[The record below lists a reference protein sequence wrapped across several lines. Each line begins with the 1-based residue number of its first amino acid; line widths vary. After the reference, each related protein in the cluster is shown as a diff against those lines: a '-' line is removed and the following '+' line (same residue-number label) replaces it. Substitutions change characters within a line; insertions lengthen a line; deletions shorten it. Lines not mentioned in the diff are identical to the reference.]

1 MRVGRIILEF
11 RVKLANSNM
20 AIVTHE
26 HHGHG
31 AHGHDHEGAVGP
43 HTHLTSVG
51 IDIGS
56 STSHLMFSRLLIGYP
71 SVLQRKP
78 IVLERNVIARSPI
91 LLTPFSGNWNIEPEP
106 LRELV
111 DDTFQAAGLSREDID
126 TGAVI
131 ITGEAA
137 RRDNAQKIAE
147 LFSDEAGR
155 FVCATAGP
163 TLETIMAAHG
173 SGAVLHSRDQG
184 MTLLNVDVG
193 GGTTKIS
200 LIENG
205 KIRATTAVNIG
216 ARLVAHDAGNA
227 IIRLEKAGRL
237 LLSDLGQNLDF
248 GHNISADL
256 RVRLA
261 DRMAGG
267 LFDAL
272 VNGAAPWKE
281 FYITGA
287 LGELPSIDGILFSG
301 GVSEYIY
308 FREAQAFGDLGP
320 DLGRAI
326 RREAE
331 SRGFN
336 ILEAG
341 EGIRAT
347 VIGAS
352 QYTVQLSGETIFI
365 PESMTL
371 PARNLRVFVV
381 EIDWQPPIA
390 ERTAAMVAR
399 TVGERDPEVRG
410 TPFVLA
416 FLTPPF
422 TGYGAVQDMAR
433 GIDRALENLAAD
445 DRPVAL
451 VFVQNIG
458 QVVGGMLSGKWNM
471 PCIDEVS
478 LSELDFI
485 DIGEVVESEGFVPV
499 VIKSLAF
506 GV

>member
-1 MRVGRIILEF
+1 
-11 RVKLANSNM
+11 M
-20 AIVTHE
+20 AIITHE

-31 AHGHDHEGAVGP
+31 DHGHDHEGAVGP

-56 STSHLMFSRLLIGYP
+56 STSHLMFSQLLIGYP

-91 LLTPFSGNWNIEPEP
+91 LLTPFSGDWNIEAGP
-106 LRELV
+106 LKELV
-111 DDTFQAAGLSREDID
+111 DRTFENAGLTRADID

-147 LFSDEAGR
+147 LFADDAGR

-163 TLETIMAAHG
+163 ALETIMAAHG
-173 SGAVLHSRDQG
+173 SGAVVQSRNLG
-184 MTLLNVDVG
+184 LILLNIDVG

-200 LIENG
+200 LIDNG
-205 KIRATTAVNIG
+205 NIRATTAVNIG
-216 ARLVAHDAGNA
+216 ARLVAHDGAGA
-227 IIRLEKAGRL
+227 IVRLEKGGRRFL
-237 LLSDLGQNLDF
+237 NDLGFNLDF
-248 GHNISADL
+248 GAKISEEL
-256 RVRLA
+256 RE
-261 DRMAGG
+261 RMARRMAHV
-267 LFDAL
+267 LFDA
-272 VNGAAPWKE
+272 VVKAEEPWGD
-281 FYITGA
+281 FYVSPGWD
-287 LGELPSIDGILFSG
+287 ELPAIDGILFSG

-308 FREAQAFGDLGP
+308 SREAKAFGDLGP
-320 DLGRAI
+320 HLGRAI
-326 RREAE
+326 RDEAGK
-331 SRGFN
+331 RGFI

-365 PESMTL
+365 PDSMNL
-371 PARNLRVFVV
+371 PVRNLRVFVAQV
-381 EIDWQPPIA
+381 DWEPPVSDKA
-390 ERTAAMVAR
+390 ETAVR
-399 TVGERDPEVRG
+399 NTIRERDDEVRG
-410 TPFVLA
+410 SPFVLA
-416 FLTPPF
+416 FATPAF
-422 TGYGAVQDMAR
+422 AGYGAVQEMAK
-433 GIDRALENLAAD
+433 GIDRALETLPAE

-458 QVVGGMLSGKWNM
+458 QVVGGMLSAEWNI
-471 PCIDEVS
+471 PCIDEIS

-485 DIGEVVESEGFVPV
+485 DVGEVVDGEGFVPV

>member
-1 MRVGRIILEF
+1 
-11 RVKLANSNM
+11 M
-20 AIVTHE
+20 AITTHE
-26 HHGHG
+26 HQGHG
-31 AHGHDHEGAVGP
+31 DHGHDHEGAVGP

-56 STSHLMFSRLLIGYP
+56 STSHLMFSQLLIGYP

-91 LLTPFSGNWNIEPEP
+91 LLTPFSGDWNIEAEP
-106 LRELV
+106 LKVLI
-111 DDTFQAAGLSREDID
+111 DDTFQTAGLSREDID

-147 LFSDEAGR
+147 LFSDETGR

-163 TLETIMAAHG
+163 TLETIMAANG
-173 SGAVLHSRDQG
+173 SGAVQRSREEG
-184 MTLLNVDVG
+184 LVLLNIDVG

-200 LIENG
+200 LIDNG

-216 ARLVAHDAGNA
+216 ARLVAYDGSDT
-227 IIRLEKAGRL
+227 IVRLETGGRRFL
-237 LLSDLGQNLDF
+237 QDLGERLDL
-248 GHNISADL
+248 GGQAPDGL
-256 RVRLA
+256 RARLA
-261 DRMAGG
+261 SRMAQA
-267 LFDAL
+267 LFGAL
-272 VNGAAPWKE
+272 TTSAQPWE
-281 FYITGA
+281 DFYVIPG
-287 LGELPSIDGILFSG
+287 LGELPAIDGILFSG

-308 FREAQAFGDLGP
+308 SREAKAFGDLGP
-320 DLGRAI
+320 YLGRAI

-365 PESMTL
+365 PKSMKL
-371 PARNLRVFVV
+371 PVRNLRVFATNVGWEAPVV
-381 EIDWQPPIA
+381 DKA
-390 ERTAAMVAR
+390 ESAVQKTLGA
-399 TVGERDPEVRG
+399 RDPEVRG

-416 FLTPPF
+416 FSTPPF

-433 GIDRALENLAAD
+433 GIDRALGTLAAE
-445 DRPVAL
+445 DRPAAL

-458 QVVGGMLSGKWNM
+458 QVVGGMLSAKWNM
-471 PCIDEVS
+471 PCVDEVS

-485 DIGEVVESEGFVPV
+485 DIGEVIESEGFVPV

>member
-1 MRVGRIILEF
+1 
-11 RVKLANSNM
+11 M
-20 AIVTHE
+20 AIIRHE
-26 HHGHG
+26 HQGHG
-31 AHGHDHEGAVGP
+31 DHGHDHEGAVGP

-91 LLTPFSGNWNIEPEP
+91 LLTPFSGDWNIEAGP
-106 LRELV
+106 LKELV
-111 DDTFQAAGLSREDID
+111 DATFNQAGLSREAID

-147 LFSDEAGR
+147 LFSDETGR

-173 SGAVLHSRDQG
+173 SGAVLKSREQG
-184 MTLLNVDVG
+184 LTLLNIDVG
-193 GGTTKIS
+193 GGTTKVSIIDS
-200 LIENG
+200 G
-205 KIRATTAVNIG
+205 RIRATTALNVG
-216 ARLVAHDAGNA
+216 ARLLAHDTEEC
-227 IIRLEKAGRL
+227 IVRLEKAGRRFL
-237 LLSDLGQNLDF
+237 RDLGYDLDF
-248 GHNISADL
+248 GAKLSVDL
-256 RVRLA
+256 KERLA
-261 DRMAGG
+261 KRMAQA
-267 LFDAL
+267 LFDAMM
-272 VNGAAPWKE
+272 
-281 FYITGA
+281 TGA
-287 LGELPSIDGILFSG
+287 EPWCDFHITAPLGELPPIDGILFSG

-308 FREAQAFGDLGP
+308 GREAARFADLGP
-320 DLGRAI
+320 YLGRAI
-326 RREAE
+326 RNEAE
-331 SRGFN
+331 KRGFN

-365 PESMTL
+365 PQNMAL
-371 PARNLRVFVV
+371 PVRNLRVFVASV
-381 EIDWQPPIA
+381 DWQAPVA
-390 ERTAAMVAR
+390 ERTAAAAR
-399 TVGERDPEVRG
+399 KTLVERDEEVRG
-410 TPFVLA
+410 APFVLA
-416 FLTPPF
+416 FCTPPF
-422 TGYGAVQDMAR
+422 SGYGSVLEMAR
-433 GIDRALENLAAD
+433 GIDQALESLPLE

-458 QVVGGMLSGKWNM
+458 QVVGGMLSAKWNM

-485 DIGEVVESEGFVPV
+485 DVGEVVQGEGFVPV

-506 GV
+506 GM

>member
-1 MRVGRIILEF
+1 ML
-11 RVKLANSNM
+11 S
-20 AIVTHE
+20 HQ

-31 AHGHDHEGAVGP
+31 NQGHDHEGLSGP

-71 SVLQRKP
+71 SLLQRKP
-78 IVLERNVIARSPI
+78 IVVERDVIARSRI
-91 LLTPFSGNWNIEPEP
+91 LLTPFSGDWNIEAAP
-106 LRELV
+106 LRQLV
-111 DDTFQAAGLSREDID
+111 DMTFEEAGLSREQID

-137 RRDNAQKIAE
+137 RRDNAARIAE
-147 LFSDEAGR
+147 LFADEAGK

-173 SGAVLHSRDQG
+173 SGAVLASREQG
-184 MTLLNVDVG
+184 LTLVNLDVG

-200 LIENG
+200 FIEEG
-205 KIRATTAVNIG
+205 KIRATAAVNIG
-216 ARLVAHDAGNA
+216 ARLLAHDASEA
-227 IIRLEKAGRL
+227 IIRLETGGRRFLAALGHHIGVGAKAPDSLRQL
-237 LLSDLGQNLDF
+237 L
-248 GHNISADL
+248 A
-256 RVRLA
+256 A
-261 DRMAGG
+261 RMARV

-272 VNGAAPWKE
+272 EGGKQPWDD
-281 FYITGA
+281 FYIGA
-287 LGELPSIDGILFSG
+287 PLRDLPRFDGILFSG

-308 FREAQAFGDLGP
+308 GREARDFGDLGRY
-320 DLGRAI
+320 LGREI
-326 RREAE
+326 RNQADV
-331 SRGFN
+331 RGFK
-336 ILEAG
+336 ILDGG

-365 PESMTL
+365 PSTMQL
-371 PARNLRVFVV
+371 PVRNLRVFVAHV
-381 EIDWQPPIA
+381 GWEGAVA
-390 ERTAAMVAR
+390 ERAGTAVKK
-399 TVGERDPEVRG
+399 VLGERDAEVRG
-410 TPFVLA
+410 SPFVLA
-416 FLTPPF
+416 FSTPPF
-422 TGYGAVQDMAR
+422 VGYGAVQELAK
-433 GIDRALENLAAD
+433 GIDGALTVLPAAD
-445 DRPVAL
+445 RPSAL

-458 QVVGGMLSGKWNM
+458 QVVGGALSAKWNM

-478 LSELDFI
+478 LTELDFI
-485 DIGEVVESEGFVPV
+485 DIGEVVEAEGFVPV

>member
-1 MRVGRIILEF
+1 
-11 RVKLANSNM
+11 M
-20 AIVTHE
+20 AIITHE

-31 AHGHDHEGAVGP
+31 DHGHDHEGAVGP

-56 STSHLMFSRLLIGYP
+56 STSHLMFSQLLIGYP

-91 LLTPFSGNWNIEPEP
+91 LLTPFSGDWNIEAEP
-106 LRELV
+106 LKELV
-111 DDTFQAAGLSREDID
+111 NRTFNEAGLTREDID

-147 LFSDEAGR
+147 LFADDTGK

-163 TLETIMAAHG
+163 ALETIMAAHG
-173 SGAVLHSRDQG
+173 SGAVLQSRELG
-184 MTLLNVDVG
+184 LILLNIDVG

-200 LIENG
+200 LIDNG

-216 ARLVAHDAGNA
+216 ARLVAHDTADA
-227 IIRLEKAGRL
+227 IVRLEKAGRRFID
-237 LLSDLGQNLDF
+237 DLGHNLDF
-248 GHNISADL
+248 GAKISEDL
-256 RVRLA
+256 RE
-261 DRMAGG
+261 RMARRMADV
-267 LFDAL
+267 LFNA
-272 VNGAAPWKE
+272 VMKGEQPWGD
-281 FYITGA
+281 FYVSPGWS
-287 LGELPSIDGILFSG
+287 ELPAIDGILFSG

-308 FREAQAFGDLGP
+308 SREAKVFGDLGP
-320 DLGRAI
+320 HLGRAI
-326 RREAE
+326 REE
-331 SRGFN
+331 VEKRGFN

-365 PESMTL
+365 PDSMNL
-371 PARNLRVFVV
+371 PVRNLRVFVAQ
-381 EIDWQPPIA
+381 IDWEAPIA
-390 ERTAAMVAR
+390 DKAQAAVRNLIRAR
-399 TVGERDPEVRG
+399 DDEVRG
-410 TPFVLA
+410 SAFVLA
-416 FLTPPF
+416 FATPAF
-422 TGYGAVQDMAR
+422 SGYGAVQEMAK
-433 GIDRALENLAAD
+433 GIDRALETLPAE

-451 VFVQNIG
+451 VFAQNIG
-458 QVVGGMLSGKWNM
+458 QVIGGMLSAKWNM

-485 DIGEVVESEGFVPV
+485 DVGEVVDGEGFVPV

>member
-1 MRVGRIILEF
+1 
-11 RVKLANSNM
+11 M
-20 AIVTHE
+20 AITTHE

-31 AHGHDHEGAVGP
+31 DHGHDHEGAVGP

-56 STSHLMFSRLLIGYP
+56 STSHLMFSQLLIGYP

-91 LLTPFSGNWNIEPEP
+91 LLTPFSGDWNIEAGP
-106 LRELV
+106 LKELV
-111 DDTFQAAGLSREDID
+111 DSTFNEAGLTREDID

-137 RRDNAQKIAE
+137 RRDNAQKVAE
-147 LFSDEAGR
+147 LFADDAGR

-163 TLETIMAAHG
+163 ALETIMAAHG
-173 SGAVLHSRDQG
+173 SGAVLQSRELG
-184 MTLLNVDVG
+184 LTLLNIDAG

-200 LIENG
+200 VIDNG
-205 KIRATTAVNIG
+205 KIRATTALNIG
-216 ARLVAHDAGNA
+216 ARLMAYDGADS
-227 IIRLEKAGRL
+227 IIRLEKGGRRFL
-237 LLSDLGQNLDF
+237 NDLGHNLDF
-248 GHNISADL
+248 GSKVSEDL
-256 RVRLA
+256 RARLA
-261 DRMAGG
+261 SRMAQV
-267 LFDAL
+267 LFDAMMK
-272 VNGAAPWKE
+272 GEQPWE
-281 FYITGA
+281 DLYVSPPLGA
-287 LGELPSIDGILFSG
+287 LPAIAGILFSG

-308 FREAQAFGDLGP
+308 SRETAAFGDLGP
-320 DLGRAI
+320 YLGQAI
-326 RREAE
+326 RNEAE
-331 SRGFN
+331 KRGFN

-365 PESMTL
+365 PDSMNL
-371 PARNLRVFVV
+371 PVRNLRVFVAQL
-381 EIDWQPPIA
+381 DWDTPVA
-390 ERTAAMVAR
+390 DKTETAVR
-399 TVGERDPEVRG
+399 NILGERDDEVRG
-410 TPFVLA
+410 SPFVLA
-416 FLTPPF
+416 FATPPF
-422 TGYGAVQDMAR
+422 AGYGAVQDMAK
-433 GIDRALENLAAD
+433 GIDRALEALPAE

-451 VFVQNIG
+451 VFAQNIG
-458 QVVGGMLSGKWNM
+458 QVVGGMLSAKWNM

-485 DIGEVVESEGFVPV
+485 DVGEVVDGEGFVPV

>member
-1 MRVGRIILEF
+1 
-11 RVKLANSNM
+11 M
-20 AIVTHE
+20 AITTHE
-26 HHGHG
+26 HVGHG
-31 AHGHDHEGAVGP
+31 NHGHDHEGAVGP

-78 IVLERNVIARSPI
+78 IVLEREVIGRSPI
-91 LLTPFSGNWNIEPEP
+91 LLTPFSGDWNIEAEP
-106 LRELV
+106 LRELI
-111 DDTFQAAGLSREDID
+111 DATFKEAGLTRADID

-137 RRDNAQKIAE
+137 RRDNAAKIAE
-147 LFSDEAGR
+147 LFADESGK

-173 SGAVLHSRDQG
+173 SGAVSESRAQG
-184 MTLLNVDVG
+184 ATLLNIDVG

-200 LIENG
+200 VIDNG
-205 KIRATTAVNIG
+205 RIRATTAVNVG
-216 ARLVAHDAGNA
+216 ARLVALNDADE
-227 IIRLEKAGRL
+227 IIRLEKAGRRFL
-237 LLSDLGQNLDF
+237 VDLEQPLDF
-248 GHNISADL
+248 GGKVPNDL

-261 DRMAGG
+261 QRMAKV
-267 LFDAL
+267 LFDAVTL
-272 VNGAAPWKE
+272 DKEPWTD
-281 FYITGA
+281 FFITSS
-287 LGELPSIDGILFSG
+287 LGVLPKIDGVLFSG

-308 FREAQAFGDLGP
+308 ARETISFGDLGP
-320 DLGRAI
+320 DLGREI

-331 SRGFN
+331 QRGLE

-365 PESMTL
+365 PGSLKL
-371 PARNLRVFVV
+371 PVRNLRVFVV
-381 EIDWQPPIA
+381 QTDWQAPIA
-390 ERTAAMVAR
+390 ERVEAFVAK
-399 TVGERDPEVRG
+399 TLSERDPEVRG
-410 TPFVLA
+410 TPFALA
-416 FLTPPF
+416 FSTPAF
-422 TGYGAVQDMAR
+422 VGYGSVRDMAS
-433 GIDRALENLAAD
+433 GIDRAFTSLAAD

-451 VFVQNIG
+451 VFGQNVG
-458 QVVGGMLSGKWNM
+458 QVVGGMLSKKWNM
-471 PCIDEVS
+471 PCIDEVT

-485 DIGEVVESEGFVPV
+485 DVGEVVPDEGFVPV

>member
-1 MRVGRIILEF
+1 
-11 RVKLANSNM
+11 M
-20 AIVTHE
+20 AITTHE
-26 HHGHG
+26 HQGHG
-31 AHGHDHEGAVGP
+31 NHGHDHEGAVGP

-56 STSHLMFSRLLIGYP
+56 STSHLMFSQLLIGYP

-78 IVLERNVIARSPI
+78 LVLERNVIARSAI
-91 LLTPFSGNWNIEPEP
+91 LLTPFSGDWNIEAGP
-106 LRELV
+106 LKELV
-111 DDTFQAAGLSREDID
+111 DDTFREAGLIRDDID

-137 RRDNAQKIAE
+137 RRDNAAKIAE
-147 LFSDEAGR
+147 LFADETGK

-173 SGAVLHSRDQG
+173 SGAVLQSREQG
-184 MTLLNVDVG
+184 LTLLNIDVG

-200 LIENG
+200 LIEEG
-205 KIRATTAVNIG
+205 KICATSAVNIG
-216 ARLVAHDAGNA
+216 ARLVAYNGADE
-227 IIRLEKAGRL
+227 IVRLEKGGRRFL
-237 LLSDLGQNLDF
+237 NDLGENLDF
-248 GHNISADL
+248 GAKVSEDL
-256 RVRLA
+256 CKRLA
-261 DRMAGG
+261 NRMAQV

-272 VNGAAPWKE
+272 TTGKQPWND
-281 FYITGA
+281 FYVSAA
-287 LGELPSIDGILFSG
+287 LGELPAVEGILFSG

-308 FREAQAFGDLGP
+308 SREAESFGDLGP
-320 DLGRAI
+320 YLGREI
-326 RREAE
+326 RAE
-331 SRGFN
+331 TEKRGFS

-352 QYTVQLSGETIFI
+352 QYTVQLSGETIFV
-365 PESMTL
+365 PKSMNL
-371 PARNLRVFVV
+371 PVRNLRVFVV
-381 EIDWQPPIA
+381 QTDWQGA
-390 ERTAAMVAR
+390 VTERVEKAVIR
-399 TVGERDPEVRG
+399 VLSERDAEVRG
-410 TPFVLA
+410 SPFALA
-416 FLTPPF
+416 FSTPAF
-422 TGYGAVQDMAR
+422 VGYGVVQDMTK
-433 GIDRALENLAAD
+433 GIDQAFAKLAID

-451 VFVQNIG
+451 VFGQNVG
-458 QVVGGMLSGKWNM
+458 QVVGSMLSAKWNM

-485 DIGEVVESEGFVPV
+485 DVGEVVQGEGFVPV

>member
-1 MRVGRIILEF
+1 
-11 RVKLANSNM
+11 M
-20 AIVTHE
+20 AIIRHE
-26 HHGHG
+26 HQGHG
-31 AHGHDHEGAVGP
+31 DHGHDHEGAVGP

-78 IVLERNVIARSPI
+78 IVLERNVIARSQI
-91 LLTPFSGNWNIEPEP
+91 LLTPFSGDWNIEAEP
-106 LRELV
+106 LSQLV
-111 DDTFQAAGLSREDID
+111 DATFREAGLSREDID

-147 LFSDEAGR
+147 LFSDETGR

-173 SGAVLHSRDQG
+173 SGAVLQSRERG
-184 MTLLNVDVG
+184 VTLLNIDVG

-200 LIENG
+200 VIVSG
-205 KIRATTAVNIG
+205 RIRASAAVNVG
-216 ARLVAHDAGNA
+216 ARLVAHDTNDS
-227 IIRLEKAGRL
+227 IIRLEKAGRRFL
-237 LLSDLGQNLDF
+237 RDLGYNYDF
-248 GHNISADL
+248 GAKVADDL
-256 RVRLA
+256 RHRLA
-261 DRMAGG
+261 KRMAQA
-267 LFDAL
+267 LFDA
-272 VNGAAPWKE
+272 VITSAEPWADFHVTAP
-281 FYITGA
+281 
-287 LGELPSIDGILFSG
+287 LGGLPPIDGILFSG

-308 FREAQAFGDLGP
+308 GREAGEFGDLGP
-320 DLGRAI
+320 HLGRAV
-326 RREAE
+326 RHEAE
-331 SRGFN
+331 KRGFP
-336 ILEAG
+336 ILEAA

-365 PESMTL
+365 PQSMTL
-371 PARNLRVFVV
+371 PVRNLRVFVANV
-381 EIDWQPPIA
+381 DWQAPVA
-390 ERTAAMVAR
+390 DRTAASVR
-399 TVGERDPEVRG
+399 KTLVERDEEVRG
-410 TPFVLA
+410 APFVLA
-416 FLTPPF
+416 FATPPF
-422 TGYGAVQDMAR
+422 SGYGAVQEMAR
-433 GIDRALENLAAD
+433 GIDQALETLSLE

-458 QVVGGMLSGKWNM
+458 QVVGGMLSAKWNL
-471 PCIDEVS
+471 PCVDEVS

-485 DIGEVVESEGFVPV
+485 DVGEVVQGEGFVPV

-506 GV
+506 GM